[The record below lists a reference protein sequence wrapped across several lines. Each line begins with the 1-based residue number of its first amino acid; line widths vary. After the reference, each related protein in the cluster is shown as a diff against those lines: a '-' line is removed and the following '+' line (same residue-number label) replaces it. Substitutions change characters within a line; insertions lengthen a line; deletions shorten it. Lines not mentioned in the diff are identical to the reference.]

1 MKIILTE
8 SQFNRILSEQV
19 VKGVNSTTLTP
30 TTQTS
35 FLEPT
40 TNVASGTYNSTLGK
54 SGVDI
59 HTELAILQIATAF
72 IPEAGIYVS
81 AGIGLIDAGI
91 YYNEGDK
98 TMAAVTAALAA
109 IPLASQIPGV
119 KEVGKRVM
127 SAIIGKI
134 IAGVKLTNTEL
145 QAVKVIGANKDL
157 IIKELA
163 TGATKLEPVVGSV
176 KSLKP
181 NFIAKFGQQKYDKLL
196 QQFLSNEITKEGFV
210 NSLKS
215 AGGET
220 YKLANWAV
228 QSGIKFSQTELKSLS
243 ELIPH
248 INDGK
253 YARYFVKLNVKGV
266 TKEVEV
272 IVDYLPKK
280 DWEGLAVGQNKIYM
294 NTAKLAGKSE
304 QEIGQTLFHEA
315 GHIKDPSRVS
325 PKLNKSY
332 KEIMKAKDAA
342 GEKSDKLYSKA
353 METKKIPDLDA
364 AINANKEFGTAFKKY
379 VFHPQEIVANN
390 QMVLNNMTTE
400 LDNVIQDVGSK
411 GAKKVLDNL
420 IGYTSGK
427 NPLSKEA
434 LELLGKDG
442 AAHLEG
448 LNKYNK
454 KNYQDFLK
462 KLAKQS
468 EYLKSQLNLI
478 Q

>member
-8 SQFNRILSEQV
+8 SQFNRVLSEQV

-196 QQFLSNEITKEGFV
+196 QQFLSNEITKEGFL

-215 AGGET
+215 ASGET
-220 YKLANWAV
+220 YQLANWAV
-228 QSGIKFSQTELKSLS
+228 QSGLKFSQVELKSLS

-248 INDGK
+248 IKDGK

-280 DWEGLAVGQNKIYM
+280 NWEGLAVGQNKIYM
-294 NTAKLAGKSE
+294 NTAQLAGKSE

-342 GEKSDKLYSKA
+342 GENFDNLYTKA
-353 METKKIPDLDA
+353 KETGKGADE
-364 AINANKEFGTAFKKY
+364 AIKAGKEWKTAFKKY

-468 EYLKSQLNLI
+468 EYLKSQLNLM